1 MNLSKIILTAIALL
15 TTTVAFSQTP
25 NLDPN
30 QNINPNKMNVTELHN
45 DTTGVQT
52 NMMFPATDGK
62 VISLQI
68 LKDSQLKEHVS
79 KVPALLICVLGNAIY
94 EDEKGLKVTLLSG
107 DFVKIEPN
115 VKHWVNGIENTNLL
129 LIK

>member
-1 MNLSKIILTAIALL
+1 MKISKIITAILVVV
-15 TTTVAFSQTP
+15 TSTIGFSQT
-25 NLDPN
+25 
-30 QNINPNKMNVTELHN
+30 QNNTKMNLKELHTDN
-45 DTTGVQT
+45 KGVQT

-68 LKDSQLKEHVS
+68 LKDSKLEEHVT
-79 KVPALLICVLGNAIY
+79 KVPALLVCVSGNAVY
-94 EDEKGLKVTLLSG
+94 EDEKGIKAVLFSG

-115 VKHWVNGIENTNLL
+115 VKHWVIGIESTNLL

>member
-1 MNLSKIILTAIALL
+1 MKISKIITAILVVV
-15 TTTVAFSQTP
+15 TSTIGFSQT
-25 NLDPN
+25 
-30 QNINPNKMNVTELHN
+30 QNNIKMNLKELHTDN
-45 DTTGVQT
+45 KGVQT

-68 LKDSQLKEHVS
+68 LKDSKLEEHVT
-79 KVPALLICVLGNAIY
+79 KVTALLVCVSGNAVY
-94 EDEKGLKVTLLSG
+94 EDEKGIKAVLFSG

-115 VKHWVNGIENTNLL
+115 VKHWVNGIESTNLL

>member
-1 MNLSKIILTAIALL
+1 MNLK
-15 TTTVAFSQTP
+15 
-25 NLDPN
+25 
-30 QNINPNKMNVTELHN
+30 ELHKGN
-45 DTTGVQT
+45 IGVQS
-52 NMMFPATDGK
+52 NMLFPATDGK

-68 LKDSQLKEHVS
+68 QKGSQLKEHIT
-79 KVPALLICVLGNAIY
+79 KVPALLICVSGNAEY
-94 EDEKGLKVTLLSG
+94 ENEKGYKVNLLSG

>member
-1 MNLSKIILTAIALL
+1 MKISKIITAILVVV
-15 TTTVAFSQTP
+15 TSTIGFSQT
-25 NLDPN
+25 
-30 QNINPNKMNVTELHN
+30 QNNTKMNLKELHTDN
-45 DTTGVQT
+45 KGVQT

-68 LKDSQLKEHVS
+68 LKDSKLEEHVT
-79 KVPALLICVLGNAIY
+79 KVPALLVCVSGNTVY
-94 EDEKGLKVTLLSG
+94 EDEKGIKAVLFSG

-115 VKHWVNGIENTNLL
+115 VKHWVNGIESTNLL

>member
-1 MNLSKIILTAIALL
+1 MKISKIIILITIILTS
-15 TTTVAFSQTP
+15 TNTFSQTKNITIM
-25 NLDPN
+25 NLKD
-30 QNINPNKMNVTELHN
+30 LHK
-45 DTTGVQT
+45 DTLGVQT

-68 LKDSQLKEHVS
+68 LKNSQLKEHITN
-79 KVPALLICVLGNAIY
+79 VPALLICVTGNATY
-94 EDEKGLKVTLLSG
+94 EDEKGNVANLFSG

-115 VKHWVNGIENTNLL
+115 VKHWVNGIENSNLL

>member
-1 MNLSKIILTAIALL
+1 MKISKIITAILVVV
-15 TTTVAFSQTP
+15 TSTIGFSQT
-25 NLDPN
+25 
-30 QNINPNKMNVTELHN
+30 QNNTKMNLKELHTDN
-45 DTTGVQT
+45 KGVQT

-68 LKDSQLKEHVS
+68 LKDSKLEEHVT
-79 KVPALLICVLGNAIY
+79 KVPALLVCVSGNAVY
-94 EDEKGLKVTLLSG
+94 EDEKGIKAVLFSG

-115 VKHWVNGIENTNLL
+115 VKHWVNGIESTNLL

>member
-1 MNLSKIILTAIALL
+1 MKISKLTFLLSLLVTSQLAFTQTINNPKMNLK
-15 TTTVAFSQTP
+15 
-25 NLDPN
+25 
-30 QNINPNKMNVTELHN
+30 ELHKEN
-45 DTTGVQT
+45 KGVQT

-68 LKDSQLKEHVS
+68 AKGSQLTEHIT
-79 KVPALLICVLGNAIY
+79 KVPALLVCVSGKAVY
-94 EDEKGLKVTLLSG
+94 EDEKGVKVTMVSG

-115 VKHWVNGIENTNLL
+115 VKHWVDGVKNSNLL

>member
-1 MNLSKIILTAIALL
+1 MKISKIIIAILL
-15 TTTVAFSQTP
+15 ITTSTIAFSQTK
-25 NLDPN
+25 NN
-30 QNINPNKMNVTELHN
+30 TKMNLKDLHKG
-45 DTTGVQT
+45 TLGVQT

-68 LKDSQLKEHVS
+68 LKDSTLEEHIT
-79 KVPALLICVLGNAIY
+79 KVPALLVCVSGNAVY
-94 EDEKGLKVTLLSG
+94 EDEKGTKAVLFSG

-115 VKHWVNGIENTNLL
+115 VKHWVNSIEDSNLL

>member
-1 MNLSKIILTAIALL
+1 MKKNSIVATLMLTS
-15 TTTVAFSQTP
+15 VMAFSQT
-25 NLDPN
+25 
-30 QNINPNKMNVTELHN
+30 QKNPKMNLKNLHA

-52 NMMFPATDGK
+52 NMMFPANDGK

-68 LKDSQLKEHVS
+68 SKGSQLKEHVT
-79 KVPALLICVLGNAIY
+79 KIPALLICVTGNASY
-94 EDEKGLKVTLLSG
+94 EDEKGYKITLLSG

-115 VKHWVNGIENTNLL
+115 IKHWVNGIENSNLL

>member
-1 MNLSKIILTAIALL
+1 MNLK
-15 TTTVAFSQTP
+15 
-25 NLDPN
+25 D
-30 QNINPNKMNVTELHN
+30 LHK
-45 DTTGVQT
+45 DTLGVQT

-68 LKDSQLKEHVS
+68 LKDSTLEEHVT
-79 KVPALLICVLGNAIY
+79 KVPALLVCVSGNAVY
-94 EDEKGLKVTLLSG
+94 EDEKGTKAVLFSG

-115 VKHWVNGIENTNLL
+115 VKHWVNSIEDSNLL

>member
-1 MNLSKIILTAIALL
+1 MKTSKTIITILLIA
-15 TTTVAFSQTP
+15 TSTITFSQT
-25 NLDPN
+25 
-30 QNINPNKMNVTELHN
+30 QNNSKMNLKELH
-45 DTTGVQT
+45 TEAKGVQT
-52 NMMFPATDGK
+52 NMLFPTTDGK

-68 LKDSQLKEHVS
+68 LKGSTLEEHIT
-79 KVPALLICVLGNAIY
+79 KVPALLVCVSGNAVY
-94 EDEKGLKVTLLSG
+94 EDEKGTKAVLFSG

>member
-1 MNLSKIILTAIALL
+1 MKISKIIIAILL
-15 TTTVAFSQTP
+15 ITTSTIAFSQTK
-25 NLDPN
+25 NN
-30 QNINPNKMNVTELHN
+30 TKMNLKDLHK
-45 DTTGVQT
+45 DTLGVQT

-68 LKDSQLKEHVS
+68 LKDSTLEEHVT
-79 KVPALLICVLGNAIY
+79 KVPALLVCVSGNAVY
-94 EDEKGLKVTLLSG
+94 EDEKGTKAFLFSG

-115 VKHWVNGIENTNLL
+115 VKHWVNSIEDSNLL